1 MGKVFDL
8 VTACG
13 SATAVM
19 ALRMYVSQR
28 YVSKQLPFDEV
39 VELAAQARRGAFYNQ
54 LRKWCTEVPAEV
66 KDPTIISIWK
76 EGSTLCMNIMEQGYN
91 PLTRTW
97 WDLQPV
103 LADRSTLATP
113 LPDNVQADDSLAA
126 ARLVVLMEFGVQLY
140 RWYKVTG
147 TPHSVFIEPFFE
159 MVLGFGWQARY
170 VQLMKN
176 LYQIRSQRKGD
187 QRG

>member
-8 VTACG
+8 ITACG
-13 SATAVM
+13 SASAVM

-28 YVSKQLPFDEV
+28 YVSKHLPVDEV

-54 LRKWCTEVPAEV
+54 LRKWCTEPPAEV
-66 KDPTIISIWK
+66 KDPTVISIWK
-76 EGSTLCMNIMEQGYN
+76 EGSTLCMHIMEQGYN

-103 LADRSTLATP
+103 LADHSTLTTP
-113 LPDNVQADDSLAA
+113 LPDNAQADESLAA

-140 RWYKVTG
+140 RWYKITG
-147 TPHSVFIEPFFE
+147 TQHSIFIEPFFE
-159 MVLGFGWQARY
+159 MVLGFGWQQRY
-170 VQLMKN
+170 RQLIAN
-176 LYQIRSQRKGD
+176 LQRVHAKRKGD
-187 QRG
+187 LRG